1 MGKAADATGLG
12 CQKVKLCVRLGA
24 SGYFVSN
31 LTPGNQSETIGQ
43 HRVTRVCGPT
53 YGRVTDKGDGESG

>member
-1 MGKAADATGLG
+1 MGRAADATGLG
-12 CQKVKLCVRLGA
+12 CQKSELCVRHGD